1 MAIDFENDNPYAPP
15 VSSGEI
21 NYGGNLNSQA
31 LQYLRSAGK
40 WALFYAIM
48 TVLFLVL
55 SLFGIDGIEDIIGL
69 IINFVIMGFIAF
81 YAWKYAQSAK
91 LIQTNPNTEQL
102 AQGTS
107 SLNKILIINGVL
119 FIIGLVFVCIA
130 FLALVG
136 LAVFGGS

>member
-1 MAIDFENDNPYAPP
+1 
-15 VSSGEI
+15 
-21 NYGGNLNSQA
+21 
-31 LQYLRSAGK
+31 
-40 WALFYAIM
+40 
-48 TVLFLVL
+48 
-55 SLFGIDGIEDIIGL
+55 DGIEDIIGL

-119 FIIGLVFVCIA
+119 FIIGLVFVCFVFI
-130 FLALVG
+130 FG
-136 LAVFGGS
+136 LAVAVLGGS